1 MNQRIPI
8 HHDAYCAF
16 HDLPVEHSG
25 MCRECLKEGEVGGVI
40 EMELPDLFDEVLG
53 G

>member
-1 MNQRIPI
+1 MTNRIPI
-8 HHDAYCAF
+8 HHDAYCVF

-25 MCRECLKEGEVGGVI
+25 MCRECLQEGEVNQHI
-40 EMELPDLFDEVLG
+40 EDMHDPFEEVLG